1 MKYQILE
8 YPGGCL
14 LFTLY
19 RKQKLQFKVVN
30 LRRFCWPTAAIN
42 GSEFRAQ
49 IMTAFWPGRE
59 PASMDGALADG
70 RVTEMI
76 QGSVQYV
83 GRPELCD

>member
-1 MKYQILE
+1 MEYQILE

-14 LFTLY
+14 LFNLY
-19 RKQKLQFKVVN
+19 SKHKLKLKVVN
-30 LRRFCWPTAAIN
+30 LRRLCWQTADKH

-76 QGSVQYV
+76 QGSVQYF